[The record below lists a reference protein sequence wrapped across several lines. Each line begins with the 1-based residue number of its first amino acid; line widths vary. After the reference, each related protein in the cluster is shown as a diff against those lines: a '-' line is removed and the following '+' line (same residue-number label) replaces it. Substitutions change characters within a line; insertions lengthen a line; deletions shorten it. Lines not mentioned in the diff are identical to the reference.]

1 MNDLKKV
8 MKKYHGYYNTYHE
21 QYFKTMNSLPKF
33 NPNKNNKNNKTLFT
47 NYKTDLINVNEMN
60 KITKD
65 KFNVPP
71 IGTYNPYII
80 TTIDYKN
87 RSKINT
93 FTDKTVVGFGSQTKK
108 GRTFELKNN
117 NKYLG
122 PGIYYRNKEKIV
134 KQNLAPFNQNM
145 KRFEYDEKNKNPGP
159 GTYDTSSYDEWNKKS
174 HNILLV

>member
-8 MKKYHGYYNTYHE
+8 MKKYHGYYNIYHE

-47 NYKTDLINVNEMN
+47 NYKMELINVNEMN

-71 IGTYNPYII
+71 IGSYNSYII
-80 TTIDYKN
+80 ITIDYKN

-93 FTDKTVVGFGSQTKK
+93 FTDKTVVGFGSQAKK
-108 GRTFELKNN
+108 TRSFAPKEN
-117 NKYLG
+117 NKLLG
-122 PGIYYRNKEKIV
+122 PGIYYKSKEKKN
-134 KQNLAPFNQNM
+134 KQNMVPFITKVNQSL
-145 KRFEYDEKNKNPGP
+145 K
-159 GTYDTSSYDEWNKKS
+159 
-174 HNILLV
+174 

>member
-1 MNDLKKV
+1 MELQVNDLKKV

-47 NYKTDLINVNEMN
+47 NYKMDLINVNEMN

-93 FTDKTVVGFGSQTKK
+93 FTDKTVVIFGSQTKK
-108 GRTFELKNN
+108 RRTFEPKNN

-134 KQNLAPFNQNM
+134 KQNLALFNQNM
-145 KRFEYDEKNKNPGP
+145 KRFDYDEK
-159 GTYDTSSYDEWNKKS
+159 KS
-174 HNILLV
+174 WTWDL

>member
-1 MNDLKKV
+1 

-21 QYFKTMNSLPKF
+21 QYFKTTNSLSKF
-33 NPNKNNKNNKTLFT
+33 NPNKTSNKNNKNNKTLFT

-71 IGTYNPYII
+71 IGSYNSYII
-80 TTIDYKN
+80 ITIDYKN

-93 FTDKTVVGFGSQTKK
+93 FTDKTVVIFGSQTKK
-108 GRTFELKNN
+108 RRTFEPKNN

-134 KQNLAPFNQNM
+134 KQNLALFNQNM
-145 KRFEYDEKNKNPGP
+145 KRFDYDEK
-159 GTYDTSSYDEWNKKS
+159 KS
-174 HNILLV
+174 WTWDL